1 LFPKVGKTLAIL
13 LGSELADSG
22 STLAVAQENLNAAF
36 SLTQSFLTFAREAN
50 ALLEEFQ
57 TFFERQVAFLKLAD
71 DLLERLK

>member
-1 LFPKVGKTLAIL
+1 LFPEVRNTIALL

-22 STLAVAQENLNAAF
+22 STLAVTQENLNAAL
-36 SLTQSFLTFAREAN
+36 SLAQSFLTFAREAD

-57 TFFERQVAFLKLAD
+57 TFLERQIALLKLAD